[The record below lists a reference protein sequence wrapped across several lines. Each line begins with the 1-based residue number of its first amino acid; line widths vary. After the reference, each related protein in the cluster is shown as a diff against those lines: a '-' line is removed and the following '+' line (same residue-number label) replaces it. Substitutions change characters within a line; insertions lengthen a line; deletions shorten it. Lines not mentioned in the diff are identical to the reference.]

1 MDYLWYM
8 MLTPDISWSFVMR
21 PTSRPWHRRH
31 RRICMEGKVVQRL
44 DPTDQHSTEELGR
57 PWHKPPITSTCP
69 ASFNSWILGLK
80 QFVAH
85 PKQLGKEQSVSFVG
99 PPPKLVFWHLLLKP
113 LFLHN
118 NNSKI
123 LPHKSHHLHQCSQ
136 LPQHSRQKWSSTH
149 VPYHS
154 PRVSPQGGAHN

>member
-1 MDYLWYM
+1 
-8 MLTPDISWSFVMR
+8 MR

-99 PPPKLVFWHLLLKP
+99 PPQSLYFGIFYLNHSSCTITTQRFYPIKATTFISAASSP
-113 LFLHN
+113 N
-118 NNSKI
+118 I
-123 LPHKSHHLHQCSQ
+123 LGKNDPPPMFPTIHQGF
-136 LPQHSRQKWSSTH
+136 H
-149 VPYHS
+149 
-154 PRVSPQGGAHN
+154 PRVVPIIS